1 MNKLSD
7 FLKSIF
13 ILPIRAYQAVLRPLF
28 PSACVFHAHGMPG
41 CSDYTI
47 MAIKKYGP
55 LKGIIVGTGRIL
67 RCHPWQKNFYDPM
80 P

>member
-1 MNKLSD
+1 MKN
-7 FLKSIF
+7 FLKTIF
-13 ILPIRAYQAVLRPLF
+13 IFPIKIYQTILRPIF

-41 CSDYTI
+41 CSDYAI

-55 LKGIIVGTGRIL
+55 LKGIYIGAGRIA
-67 RCHPWQKNFYDPM
+67 RCHPWQKDFCDPA